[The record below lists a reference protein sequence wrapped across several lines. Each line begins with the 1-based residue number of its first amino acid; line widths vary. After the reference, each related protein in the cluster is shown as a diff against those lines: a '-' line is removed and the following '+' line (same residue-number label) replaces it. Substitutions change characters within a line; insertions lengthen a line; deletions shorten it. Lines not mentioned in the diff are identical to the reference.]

1 MNKKYAVILLLAAAA
16 VWTSG
21 CSPQTLSSQ
30 QAKPIQAT
38 KAPSAPAIK
47 TDSKAASDEGLK
59 KYQAGDYDK
68 AIEYF
73 DKAIDLDADNYQA
86 LSNKGITLAMRG
98 NGTGNKKDVEQGIT
112 LIEQALQLAPKDMAS
127 FYNLALA
134 YKIDGQ
140 YDKAITYF
148 KNVIAA
154 DPGNTWSYYG
164 IATIYGDLGKADEA
178 LPYLKQAIDLGG
190 EAVKEAARTQSH
202 FDKIRDNKQFQSV
215 VS

>member
-86 LSNKGITLAMRG
+86 LSNKGVTLAMRG
-98 NGTGNKKDVEQGIT
+98 NGTGNKKDVEQGIA

-202 FDKIRDNKQFQSV
+202 FDKIRDNKQFQRV

>member
-1 MNKKYAVILLLAAAA
+1 
-16 VWTSG
+16 
-21 CSPQTLSSQ
+21 
-30 QAKPIQAT
+30 
-38 KAPSAPAIK
+38 
-47 TDSKAASDEGLK
+47 
-59 KYQAGDYDK
+59 
-68 AIEYF
+68 
-73 DKAIDLDADNYQA
+73 
-86 LSNKGITLAMRG
+86 MRG
-98 NGTGNKKDVEQGIT
+98 NATGSKQDVEQGIA

-127 FYNLALA
+127 FYNMALA

-164 IATIYGDLGKADEA
+164 IATIYGDLGKADQA

-190 EAVKEAARTQSH
+190 ESVKEAARTQSH

-215 VS
+215 VR